1 MSSKQFPHIHRP
13 NWHRNQRPERPNG
26 GRQVLEGL
34 PNLLENFVKK
44 LDIGFRKLLDDSVSR
59 SHIHRPNWHMVYPVQ
74 SMSRS
79 ESFHPTSPFGAATN
93 FNIQ

>member
-1 MSSKQFPHIHRP
+1 MTGDFDAGEAEYHISAEATP
-13 NWHRNQRPERPNG
+13 GTSGQSGPTG
-26 GRQVLEGL
+26 GD
-34 PNLLENFVKK
+34 KSWK
-44 LDIGFRKLLDDSVSR
+44 DIGFRKLLDDSVSR